1 MVDMG
6 MFAHR
11 PVLFTNLAGLFLGF
25 AMFSQFIGV
34 AYLAQMPKEL
44 TGYGFGASVL
54 RASVEYLLPT
64 TLISLLAA
72 QFGGIL
78 VGRIGARFTLAVG
91 AVFGVAG
98 VAWLT
103 LAHDTS
109 ASIIL
114 AGLLIGVAISFG
126 YAAMPALIVASVPH
140 HQTGIANGL
149 NSISRSV
156 GSAIASAVITS
167 LLASKTIEHLPAGA
181 PALPAESQ
189 FTLSF
194 AIAGVA
200 FVLIVAVALVGLT
213 RGAAQEYTV
222 EKKAAATD
230 DAAADEAVAETAAV
244 TS

>member
-1 MVDMG
+1 MVHLG

-11 PVLFTNLAGLFLGF
+11 PVLLTNLAGLFLGF

-34 AYLAQMPKEL
+34 AYLVQMPREL

-64 TLISLLAA
+64 TLVSLVAS
-72 QFGGIL
+72 QFGGML
-78 VGRIGARFTLAVG
+78 VGRIGARFTLAAG

-98 VAWLT
+98 FAWLT
-103 LAHDTS
+103 VAHGSS
-109 ASIIL
+109 ASVIL
-114 AGLLIGVAISFG
+114 AGMLIGVAISFG
-126 YAAMPALIVASVPH
+126 YATMPALIVASVPH

-167 LLASKTIEHLPAGA
+167 LLASKVIEGLPAGV

-194 AIAGVA
+194 GIAGVA
-200 FVLIVAVALVGLT
+200 FALIVPVALVGLT
-213 RGAAQEYTV
+213 KGSTREYAF
-222 EKKAAATD
+222 EQKAGP
-230 DAAADEAVAETAAV
+230 EALVVTGKAGETAGA
-244 TS
+244 SAG

>member
-1 MVDMG
+1 
-6 MFAHR
+6 
-11 PVLFTNLAGLFLGF
+11 
-25 AMFSQFIGV
+25 
-34 AYLAQMPKEL
+34 
-44 TGYGFGASVL
+44 
-54 RASVEYLLPT
+54 
-64 TLISLLAA
+64 
-72 QFGGIL
+72 
-78 VGRIGARFTLAVG
+78 
-91 AVFGVAG
+91 
-98 VAWLT
+98 
-103 LAHDTS
+103 
-109 ASIIL
+109 
-114 AGLLIGVAISFG
+114 
-126 YAAMPALIVASVPH
+126 MPALIVASVPH

-167 LLASKTIEHLPAGA
+167 LLASKTIQHLPAGA

-230 DAAADEAVAETAAV
+230 GGAADEAVAETAGV